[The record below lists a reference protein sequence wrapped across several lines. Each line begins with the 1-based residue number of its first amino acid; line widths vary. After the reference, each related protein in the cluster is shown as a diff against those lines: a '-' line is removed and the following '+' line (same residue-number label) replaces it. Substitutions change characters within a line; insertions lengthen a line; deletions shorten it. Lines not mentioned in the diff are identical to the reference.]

1 MARTT
6 TKTSSTTTR
15 SGSTGKK
22 KKDTSNTTQA
32 TAKTQSRKSS
42 STGTRTSA
50 QKGNTPASTAKR
62 SSRPATNGARKSRT
76 TNQSLTWTEEI
87 GIAGNQLVDKFKEL
101 ITEGNV
107 QRVIVKNDG
116 NVLLEIPLTVALV
129 GGALAVWA
137 APVITAVTA
146 IAGVVSQVTIEVE
159 RTGKATSKSRT
170 RK

>member
-6 TKTSSTTTR
+6 TKTSSTNTR

-22 KKDTSNTTQA
+22 KSRTTSTTNA
-32 TAKTQSRKSS
+32 TGKTQSRKTSSPGVQASTQKSKTPS
-42 STGTRTSA
+42 STKRT
-50 QKGNTPASTAKR
+50 
-62 SSRPATNGARKSRT
+62 SRPATNGAKKSRT
-76 TNQSLTWTEEI
+76 TNQSPTWTEEI
-87 GIAGNQLVDKFKEL
+87 AITGNQLVEKFKEL
-101 ITEGNV
+101 INEGNV

-129 GGALAVWA
+129 GSALAVWA

-159 RTGKATSKSRT
+159 RTGKSASKSRT
-170 RK
+170 SK

>member
-1 MARTT
+1 M
-6 TKTSSTTTR
+6 
-15 SGSTGKK
+15 
-22 KKDTSNTTQA
+22 
-32 TAKTQSRKSS
+32 
-42 STGTRTSA
+42 
-50 QKGNTPASTAKR
+50 
-62 SSRPATNGARKSRT
+62 
-76 TNQSLTWTEEI
+76 WTEEI
-87 GIAGNQLVDKFKEL
+87 AIAGNQLVDKFKE
-101 ITEGNV
+101 IINEGNV

-159 RTGKATSKSRT
+159 RTGEATAKSRT